1 MAIMHMEQ
9 LKIMGVLIM
18 KIFKITNLMNIR

>member
-9 LKIMGVLIM
+9 LKIMVVLIM
-18 KIFKITNLMNIR
+18 TIFKITKHMNIP